1 MSQGLRKPISYV
13 LKTIVVLSALIGTFL
28 SAFSGSSSF
37 MGGTKVFMYFTIQSN
52 LFIAALL
59 AAGLFMLIKNKPVGG
74 GLYVLKLVGT
84 VAITLTGVVY
94 TFVLLPAYGPVIWSF
109 HNALTHLVV
118 PVAAVA
124 DFFLMVPSAK
134 IGKINVF
141 FVLIPPF
148 LYAVYAGIGFYRGW
162 QFSDGK
168 NYPYFFL
175 NWGSPAG
182 AFGFTRG
189 LPFMGTAWWIAV
201 LFVFLLIV
209 GFVYLAIAEAIR
221 KKRSR

>member
-13 LKTIVVLSALIGTFL
+13 LKTIVILSALIGTFL
-28 SAFSGSSSF
+28 SAFAGSSSF

-52 LFIAALL
+52 LFIAAIL
-59 AAGLFMLIKNKPVGG
+59 AAGLFMLIKNKPVGE

-118 PVAAVA
+118 PVASVA
-124 DFFLMVPSAK
+124 DFFLMVPSVK
-134 IGKINVF
+134 IGKRNVF

-148 LYAVYAGIGFYRGW
+148 LYAVYTGIGFSRGW

-182 AFGFTRG
+182 AFDFTRG

-201 LFVFLLIV
+201 LFVFL
-209 GFVYLAIAEAIR
+209 
-221 KKRSR
+221 